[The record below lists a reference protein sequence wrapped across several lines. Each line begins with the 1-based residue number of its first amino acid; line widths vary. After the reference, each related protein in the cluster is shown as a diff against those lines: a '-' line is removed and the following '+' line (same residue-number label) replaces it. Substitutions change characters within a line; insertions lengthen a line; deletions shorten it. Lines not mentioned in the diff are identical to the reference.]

1 MDSPDE
7 RPISKINPIASL
19 SYLTK
24 FPENQYFERKG
35 IEEAGLKPT
44 KLANELIGMLNADG
58 GMLVL
63 GISDS
68 GEVQNL
74 DDLTENTLNDYRK
87 VLHDFIKPP
96 ANANLEEVRLDDG
109 SLIFLYHLE
118 QDYERLF
125 ARDDNDNVYRRVA
138 DSNKGPLSNDEVDKL
153 RYDKSIRS
161 FEDQKR
167 SDFDPRDLDVSTVEF
182 YKSKINFVGTNEEL
196 LLKRNLA
203 VKREERIVYKNSA
216 ILLFADDPE
225 KYIPSAYIRYVRYE
239 GDKPLP
245 GESFNVTKDERFHG
259 NIPTLISNVRKFI
272 YASLN
277 DYFYLDVA
285 TGRFVSVSEYPEGAW
300 LEGVVNALFHRSYN
314 LQGNSIYIRHYDDRL
329 EISNSGPLP
338 AQVTVENIRSER
350 FSRNPRIGRVL
361 SEMGYTRELNE
372 GVNRIYSSMEK
383 SMLSEPQYTDSNDTV
398 TLVLR
403 NKLSK
408 HEKSIPDFVFT
419 TIEKNWAD
427 YNDTER
433 NVIGYLFNHYHG
445 TIAELAAFANVSPQA
460 IRSYLNK
467 FSEGPAAI
475 IERHSEKIRDKNAIY
490 SFKKKNS

>member
-1 MDSPDE
+1 MDE
-7 RPISKINPIASL
+7 TISKINPAATLAYI
-19 SYLTK
+19 TK
-24 FPENQYFERKG
+24 FPENQYLERKG

-63 GISDS
+63 GVSDS
-68 GEVQNL
+68 GDVQNL
-74 DDLTENTLNDYRK
+74 DTLPPEKLNQYRQ
-87 VLHDFIKPP
+87 VLHDLVQPP
-96 ANANLEEVRLDDG
+96 ANACIEEIRLPNG

-125 ARDDNDNVYRRVA
+125 ARKDNDEVYRRVA
-138 DSNKGPLSNDEVDKL
+138 DANKGPLNNDQIDKL

-167 SDFDPRDLDVSTVEF
+167 DDFDPRDLDSATIEF
-182 YKSKINFVGTNEEL
+182 YKKKINFTGSNDDL
-196 LLKRNLA
+196 LVKRNLA
-203 VKREERIVYKNSA
+203 VRRDDQIIYKNSA
-216 ILLFADDPE
+216 ILLFAEDPE
-225 KYIPSAYIRYVRYE
+225 KYVPSSSIRYIRYE

-245 GESFNVTKDERFHG
+245 GESFNVTKDERFYG

-277 DYFYLDVA
+277 DYFYLDIQ

-338 AQVTVENIRSER
+338 AQVTVDNIRSER

-361 SEMGYTRELNE
+361 SEMGFTRELNE

-383 SMLSEPQYTDSNDTV
+383 SMLSQPEYTDTNDTV

-408 HEKSIPDFVFT
+408 HEKSIPDFVFA
-419 TIEKNWAD
+419 TIEKNWLQ

-433 NVIGYLFNHYHG
+433 RIIGFLFNRYHA
-445 TIAELAAFANVSPQA
+445 TVDELAAYADVSPQA
-460 IRSYLNK
+460 IRTYLK
-467 FSEGPAAI
+467 RLTEGPSSI
-475 IERHSEKIRDKNAIY
+475 IERHSQKIRDKNAVY
-490 SFKKKNS
+490 SFKKKL

>member
-1 MDSPDE
+1 MDE
-7 RPISKINPIASL
+7 TISKYNPAATLAYITR
-19 SYLTK
+19 Y
-24 FPENQYFERKG
+24 PENQYLERKG
-35 IEEAGLKPT
+35 IEESGIKPA

-63 GISDS
+63 GVSDD
-68 GEVQNL
+68 GEIQDLNT
-74 DDLTENTLNDYRK
+74 LTEQQLRDYRQI
-87 VLHDFIKPP
+87 LHDLIKPP
-96 ANANLEEVRLDDG
+96 ANACLEEVTLPDG
-109 SLIFLYHLE
+109 KLIFLYHVE

-125 ARDDNDNVYRRVA
+125 SQKNSDSVYRRVA
-138 DSNKGPLSNDEVDKL
+138 DSNKGPLDNDQIDKL

-167 SDFDPRDLDVSTVEF
+167 EDFDPRDLETATIEF
-182 YKSKINFVGTNEEL
+182 YKKKIKFVGSNEDL
-196 LLKRNLA
+196 LVKRNLA
-203 VKREERIVYKNSA
+203 IRKDDRVIYKNSA
-216 ILLFADDPE
+216 ILLFAEDPE
-225 KYIPSAYIRYVRYE
+225 KYIPSASIRYVRYE

-245 GESFNVTKDERFHG
+245 GESFNVIKDERFYG
-259 NIPTLISNVRKFI
+259 NIPTLISSVQKFI

-277 DYFYLDVA
+277 DYFYLDVR

-314 LQGNSIYIRHYDDRL
+314 LQGNAVYIRHYDDRL

-361 SEMGYTRELNE
+361 SEMGFTRELNE

-383 SMLSEPQYTDSNDTV
+383 SMLSQPEYTDTNDIV

-408 HEKSIPDFVFT
+408 HEKSIPDFVFA
-419 TIEKNWAD
+419 TIERGWMK
-427 YNDTER
+427 YNDTEQKI
-433 NVIGYLFNHYHG
+433 IGYLFNNYHA
-445 TIAELAAFANVSPQA
+445 TIEELAAYANVSPQA
-460 IRSYLNK
+460 IRTYLNR
-467 FSEGPAAI
+467 FTDGADAI

-490 SFKKKNS
+490 SFKKKSS

>member
-1 MDSPDE
+1 MSMDE
-7 RPISKINPIASL
+7 TISNFNPAATIA
-19 SYLTK
+19 YITK
-24 FPENQYFERKG
+24 YPENQYLERKG

-63 GISDS
+63 GVSDS
-68 GEVQNL
+68 GDVQNL
-74 DDLTENTLNDYRK
+74 DDLPVEKLNEYRQ
-87 VLHDFIKPP
+87 VLHDFVHPP
-96 ANANLEEVRLDDG
+96 ANANIEEVRLSDG
-109 SLIFLYHLE
+109 SLIFLYHIE

-125 ARDDNDNVYRRVA
+125 ERSDNNAVYRRVA
-138 DSNKGPLSNDEVDKL
+138 DSNKGPLDNDEIDKL

-167 SDFDPRDLDVSTVEF
+167 SDFDPRDLDTSTIEF
-182 YKSKINFVGTNEEL
+182 YKRKINFTGTNDEV

-203 VKREERIVYKNSA
+203 VMRDSGIVYKNSA
-216 ILLFADDPE
+216 ILLFAEDPE
-225 KYIPSAYIRYVRYE
+225 KYIPSSTIRYIRYE
-239 GDKPLP
+239 GDKPLA
-245 GESFNVTKDERFHG
+245 GENFNVIKDERFYG
-259 NIPTLISNVRKFI
+259 NIPTLISSVRKFI

-300 LEGVVNALFHRSYN
+300 LEGLVNALFHRSYN
-314 LQGNSIYIRHYDDRL
+314 LQGNAIYVRHYDDRL

-361 SEMGYTRELNE
+361 SEMGFTRELNE

-383 SMLSEPQYTDSNDTV
+383 SMLTEPTYTDTNDTV

-408 HEKSIPDFVFT
+408 HEKSIPEFVFT
-419 TIEKNWAD
+419 SIEQNWQK

-433 NVIGYLFNHYHG
+433 RIIGFLFNRYHA
-445 TIAELAAFANVSPQA
+445 TVEELASYTNVSPQA
-460 IRSYLNK
+460 IRTYLNR
-467 FSEGPAAI
+467 FTEGDSAI
-475 IERHSEKIRDKNAIY
+475 IERHSEKIRDKNAVY
-490 SFKKKNS
+490 SFKKKNG